1 MSVKYKDYYEI
12 LGVPRNATQE
22 EIHAAYRKLARKYHP
37 DVNKSPDAEE
47 KFKEIGEAYEVL
59 KDPEKRKKY
68 DQLGANWKAGQD
80 FTPPPGWDV
89 HFDFWTPGSAAD
101 RGETSWRTTDF
112 SDFFETLFGGAF
124 RKAGKKSERTSGPFA
139 GTWVQNGEDTE
150 AKITIS
156 LEDAYRGGTKSIM
169 LQTPKV
175 DEKGNVTLETK
186 SYDVKIPAG
195 VVPGQKIRLSGQGKP
210 GVGGG
215 KPGDLYLIVDISPHP
230 YYRLEGRD
238 IYYKLYVTP
247 WEAALGAN
255 IDVPTPGGFVTVRIP
270 PGTSSGK
277 KLRLRGKGLP
287 NPKGKPGDFY
297 VEIEVAVPEKLSPKE
312 RELFE
317 ELKKHSTFNPRR

>member
-1 MSVKYKDYYEI
+1 MAVKYKDYYEI
-12 LGVPRNATQE
+12 LGVPRNATQK

-37 DVNKSPDAEE
+37 DVNKSPEAEE

-89 HFDFWTPGSAAD
+89 HFDFWSPEGSQGQAQ
-101 RGETSWRTTDF
+101 WRATDF
-112 SDFFETLFGGAF
+112 SDFFETLFGTGF
-124 RKAGKKSERTSGPFA
+124 RRAQTGTGRTRGPYA
-139 GTWVQNGEDTE
+139 GTWAQDGQDQE
-150 AKITIS
+150 ARITIT
-156 LEDAYRGGTKSIM
+156 LEDAYRGATKTIM
-169 LQTPKV
+169 LQSPRV
-175 DEKGNVTLETK
+175 DEKGNAAMETK
-186 SYDVKIPAG
+186 SYEVKIPPG
-195 VVPGQKIRLSGQGKP
+195 VLPGQKIRLSGQGQP
-210 GVGGG
+210 GIGGG
-215 KPGDLYLIVDISPHP
+215 RPGDLYLVVDIAPHP

-238 IYYKLYVTP
+238 IHYRLKVTP
-247 WEAALGAN
+247 WEAALGAR
-255 IDVPTPGGFVTVRIP
+255 IDVPTPGGFVSVRIP

-297 VEIEVAVPEKLSPKE
+297 VEVQIAVPEKLTPRE

-317 ELKKHSTFNPRR
+317 ELSRVSSFNPRS

>member
-1 MSVKYKDYYEI
+1 MAVKYKDYYEI

-80 FTPPPGWDV
+80 FTPPPGWEV
-89 HFDFWTPGSAAD
+89 HFDFWGPGEET
-101 RGETSWRTTDF
+101 GETSWRTTDF
-112 SDFFETLFGGAF
+112 SDFFETLFGGGF
-124 RKAGKKSERTSGPFA
+124 KRTRARSGRTGGPFT
-139 GTWVQNGEDTE
+139 GTWVQDGQDQE
-150 AKITIS
+150 AKITIT
-156 LEDAYRGGTKSIM
+156 LEDAYRGGTKTIM
-169 LQTPKV
+169 LQTPKI
-175 DEKGNVTLETK
+175 DENGNVTMETK
-186 SYDVKIPAG
+186 SYEVKIPPG
-195 VVPGQKIRLSGQGKP
+195 VTAGQKIRLSGQGQP
-210 GVGGG
+210 GTGGG
-215 KPGDLYLIVDISPHP
+215 RPGDLYLVVDIAPHP

-238 IYYKLYVTP
+238 IYYKLKVTP
-247 WEAALGAN
+247 WEAALGAQV
-255 IDVPTPGGFVTVRIP
+255 DVPTPGGFVSVRIP

-297 VEIEVAVPEKLSPKE
+297 VEVEIAVPEKLTSREK
-312 RELFE
+312 ELFE
-317 ELKKHSTFNPRR
+317 ELKKHSTFNPRS